1 MYNIVGNKDVS
12 TYYEKMHNYLCTGC
26 MYEQQ
31 DDCSNCEFARTME
44 YNDHKFFV
52 ARIEHVENFD
62 VIEARFYN
70 FCFLN
75 GDLIAVSPRNGSIY
89 MSVKF
94 ADVSY
99 DVVKP
104 FFDYVDLFRFKAR
117 PKEARNVW
125 TSLPIRDFAEW
136 AKEEEL

>member
-1 MYNIVGNKDVS
+1 MYNIIGNKDTS
-12 TYYEKMHNYLCTGC
+12 PYYEKMHNYLCTGC

-31 DDCSNCEFARTME
+31 DDCSNCEFARTMV
-44 YNDHKFFV
+44 YRGHKFAV
-52 ARIEHVENFD
+52 ARIECIKNFD
-62 VIEARFYN
+62 VVETRHYN

-94 ADVSY
+94 RDVPY

-104 FFDYVDLFRFKAR
+104 FFDYVDLFRFKTR
-117 PKEARNVW
+117 PKETRNVW
-125 TSLPIRDFAEW
+125 TGLPVRDFEEW
-136 AKEEEL
+136 VKEEEL